1 MNVCF
6 LLKPVDKH
14 QWLLR
19 GFSVVSLL
27 CLMFFTVNA
36 RNKGDERFTILQNGV
51 NFQTEQGK
59 LRVEFVSSDIVR
71 VQYTKEK
78 EFLGNGTIVC
88 VPRTVKKVP
97 FQVIQ
102 NGNDLSLLSDS
113 LIVQVDLRNYAIKY
127 KDVQSNR
134 LLLAEK
140 EINPREGERIY
151 LSLIHI

>member
-1 MNVCF
+1 MNICF
-6 LLKPVDKH
+6 VLKPDDKH

-19 GFSVVSLL
+19 VFLVVSLL

-51 NFQTEQGK
+51 NFQIEQGK
-59 LRVEFVSSDIVR
+59 LRIEFIASDIVR

-88 VPRTVKKVP
+88 VPRAVQKVR
-97 FQVIQ
+97 FQVRQ

-113 LIVQVDLRNYAIKY
+113 LIVQVDLLNYSIK
-127 KDVQSNR
+127 
-134 LLLAEK
+134 
-140 EINPREGERIY
+140 P
-151 LSLIHI
+151 